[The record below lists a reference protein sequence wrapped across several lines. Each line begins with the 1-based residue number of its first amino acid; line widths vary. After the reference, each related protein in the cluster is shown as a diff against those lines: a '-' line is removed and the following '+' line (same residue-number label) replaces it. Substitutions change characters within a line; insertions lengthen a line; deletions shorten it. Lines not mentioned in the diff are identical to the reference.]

1 MTLSDNEILA
11 YLKGRD
17 DKELFALADGVRE
30 KNVGDTVHI
39 RGILSLAT
47 NARGTA
53 RTADLGL

>member
-39 RGILSLAT
+39 RGILDRKSVV
-47 NARGTA
+47 
-53 RTADLGL
+53 